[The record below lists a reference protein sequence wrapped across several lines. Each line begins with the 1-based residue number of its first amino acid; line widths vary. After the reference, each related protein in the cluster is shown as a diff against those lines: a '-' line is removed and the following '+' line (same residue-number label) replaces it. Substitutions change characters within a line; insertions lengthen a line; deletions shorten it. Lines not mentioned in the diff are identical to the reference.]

1 MYVYVSELSLSAMMM
16 ENEVGERLGRAA
28 HIYPNAR
35 TTIGKK
41 KTHTQISNQMQQ
53 CIKCLI
59 KYNYYTMGIYT
70 SVLLHLGPL
79 RLPYGHWRPNNIAA

>member
-41 KTHTQISNQMQQ
+41 KKHTHKSQT
-53 CIKCLI
+53 KC
-59 KYNYYTMGIYT
+59 N
-70 SVLLHLGPL
+70 SV
-79 RLPYGHWRPNNIAA
+79 

>member
-41 KTHTQISNQMQQ
+41 KNTHKSQT
-53 CIKCLI
+53 KC
-59 KYNYYTMGIYT
+59 N
-70 SVLLHLGPL
+70 SV
-79 RLPYGHWRPNNIAA
+79 